1 MKKAPNHSVTKAKK
15 GGIGRIILYIFLSFF
30 VVGLIGAG
38 VVYKYVMDVLAETPP
53 IEVYDINVL
62 LEENSIIY
70 DANGNELEKVE
81 DSGLRTIV
89 PYEKIDQDLVKAI
102 VAVEDKTFWTHKGFN
117 YVRLV
122 GAVLE
127 SLTSGKEPEG
137 TSTITQ
143 QYARNMYLPETRF
156 ASGSEGYKRKVQEA
170 YYAVQLEQNLSKEE
184 ILSGYLNTI
193 EFGANAKGVQ
203 AATMRYFSKN
213 SDEIDYIEAAILAGI
228 PQANTAFSPFTI
240 VRTQDVTASDYVLG
254 QDSSEYTVCFNET
267 CLERYPIVLR
277 VMLDNGVIT
286 KEEYEYAKTYDIRQR
301 LKPTPL
307 TEQVVSSYFVDMVKE
322 EIVQKF
328 MDEKGMSQE
337 EAKNVLYR
345 GGLRIYS
352 TLDTAMQAKIDQAFV
367 GEPFNNFFDLKT
379 QEALEKFQGKYSLP
393 VTGIADMTTLEK
405 MKELDLITPL
415 EMPKRELAPD
425 MEGEDVIVLKEALE
439 MEGLLYKY
447 NDYIPSMEAYRDDRR
462 NILKITEDDYEN
474 PVSSSV
480 MLNYY
485 DGIIAPNGN
494 LAISPSQY
502 YIDSNGDTVFYA
514 DKMFNI
520 YSVLNPGSEER
531 EVELFIKDCY
541 KCDED
546 RVSIVYG
553 AGNFYQEKVAIP
565 EMYIYK
571 GSTVRLPKEYK
582 RENEKG
588 ELVLSK
594 QFFVDHPD
602 FFTKTENGTLVVK
615 PENYGVARQGVVQPQ
630 AAICFIDYRSGQL
643 KSIAGGRNVKGQMI
657 FNRATNPRQP
667 GSSIK
672 PLAVYTPAL
681 DNGFSPATI
690 YEDTP
695 RLTAGGQIWPRNA
708 YNAFLG
714 SITMRESVVQSV
726 NVTAVKALE
735 KVGIEKSIQY
745 LKKFGITSLKEDG
758 EVNDNNVAALALG
771 GMSYGISDLEM
782 AGAYGAL
789 ANGGVRKDTITFT
802 KILDKKG
809 NVVLENIP
817 KDTFVVSEQVAWL
830 MQDMMLSAV
839 MGGFTNNLPA
849 IRPGNYGIPVTGKT
863 GTTSNNYDI
872 WFCGYTPYYA
882 SALWIGSDVNLELNA
897 TSLEACRY
905 WGRVNEIVHEGL
917 ADKGFKTGEELG
929 LIQVAVDGK
938 SGLLPSSLSSRD
950 PSGNGII
957 SDWFIPGNQPVKQ
970 DDLRFEIS
978 TCSQSGKI
986 ATPYCPPQFLT
997 SKVYRRRT
1005 EDVPDGARGIP
1016 VRDAGE
1022 IAPPGL
1028 TATTPSKDI
1037 DYAALAKNGRVT
1049 PYCYL
1054 HTGEIRTASTTADLL
1069 SGVATKA
1076 EGDKII
1082 ITESIIVTTVFNSEI
1097 AVDAGSIIY
1106 SSGSIVAVNGKTIYP
1121 WQIES
1126 VRKNPDGPIY
1136 VPTVDENTTET
1147 PNNSDTN
1154 TDNSGN
1160 NNNSDSGTTGGSV
1173 DENKP
1178 SNNSNSGDANTEGGE
1193 TNTGSE
1199 GGTTGPDP
1207 NDSVDE

>member
-1 MKKAPNHSVTKAKK
+1 MKKAPNRNVTKAKK
-15 GGIGRIILYIFLSFF
+15 GGMGRILLYIFLSLF

-38 VVYKYVMDVLAETPP
+38 VVYKYVTDVLSETPP
-53 IEVYDINVL
+53 IEIYDINVL

-89 PYEKIDQDLVKAI
+89 PYEKIDKDLINAI
-102 VAVEDKTFWTHKGFN
+102 VAVEDKTFWKHQGFN

-127 SLTSGKEPEG
+127 SITTGKEPEG

-156 ASGSEGYKRKVQEA
+156 SSGSEGYKRKVQEA
-170 YYAVQLEQNLSKEE
+170 YYAVQLEKNLTKEE

-240 VRTQDVTASDYVLG
+240 VRSQDVTASDYVLG

-277 VMLDNGVIT
+277 VMYENGVIT

-307 TEQVVSSYFVDMVKE
+307 TDEAVSSYFVDMVKD
-322 EIVQKF
+322 EIIQKF
-328 MDEKGMSQE
+328 MSEKGMSKE

-352 TLDTAMQAKIDQAFV
+352 TLDTSMQAKIDQAFI
-367 GEPFNNFFDLKT
+367 GEPFSKLYDFKT
-379 QEALEKFQGKYSLP
+379 TEAVERFQSKYSLP
-393 VTGIADMTTLEK
+393 VTGVADMATLEK
-405 MKELDLITPL
+405 MKEFDLIKPL
-415 EMPKRELAPD
+415 EMPKRELISD
-425 MEGEDVIVLKEALE
+425 MEGDDVIVLKEALE

-447 NDYIPSMEAYRDDRR
+447 NDYIPSMAAYRDANR
-462 NILKITEDDYEN
+462 NILKIMEDDYEN

-502 YIDSNGDTVFYA
+502 YIDGNGDTVFYA

-546 RVSIVYG
+546 RVSLVYG
-553 AGNFYQEKVAIP
+553 ASTFYHEKVSIP

-571 GSTVRLPKEYK
+571 GSTVRIPKEYK
-582 RENEKG
+582 TENDKG

-594 QFFVDHPD
+594 QFFVDYPD
-602 FFTKTENGTLVVK
+602 FFLKLENGTLVVK
-615 PENYGVARQGVVQPQ
+615 PENYGIAKQGIVQPQ
-630 AAICFIDYRSGQL
+630 AAICFIDYRSGHL

-657 FNRATNPRQP
+657 FNRAINPRQP

-695 RLTAGGQIWPRNA
+695 RIIAGGMVWPKNA

-735 KVGIEKSIQY
+735 KVGIDKSVQY
-745 LKKFGITSLKEDG
+745 LKKFGVTSLKEDG
-758 EVNDNNVAALALG
+758 EVNDLNVAALALG
-771 GMSYGISDLEM
+771 GMSYGISDFEM
-782 AGAYGAL
+782 AGAYGAI

-802 KILDKKG
+802 KILDKNG

-905 WGRVNEIVHEGL
+905 WGRVNEIVHEGF

-970 DDLRFEIS
+970 DDLRFEVN
-978 TCSQSGKI
+978 TCTQSGKI
-986 ATPYCPPQFLT
+986 ATPYCPPQYLVT
-997 SKVYRRRT
+997 KVYRQRT
-1005 EDVPDGARGIP
+1005 EEIPEGARNIP
-1016 VRDAGE
+1016 VRDSGE
-1022 IAPPGL
+1022 IAPKGVNSNSIP
-1028 TATTPSKDI
+1028 KDVNF
-1037 DYAALAKNGRVT
+1037 AELAKNGRVT

-1054 HTGEIRTASTTADLL
+1054 HTGEIRTANTTAELL
-1069 SGVATKA
+1069 GDVSTRT
-1076 EGDKII
+1076 EGDRLI
-1082 ITESIIVTTVFNSEI
+1082 ITESIIIKTVFDSEI
-1097 AVDAGSIIY
+1097 EVDAGSTIF

-1121 WQIES
+1121 WQISS
-1126 VRKNPDGPIY
+1126 VRKNPNGPIY
-1136 VPTVDENTTET
+1136 VPSEDEDKGKDGDPQNNTDETNPNPGDGNTDGAVDENR
-1147 PNNSDTN
+1147 PVDN
-1154 TDNSGN
+1154 TDPVNPNPGN
-1160 NNNSDSGTTGGSV
+1160 DHNDGTGNDT
-1173 DENKP
+1173 
-1178 SNNSNSGDANTEGGE
+1178 
-1193 TNTGSE
+1193 TN
-1199 GGTTGPDP
+1199 PDP

>member
-1 MKKAPNHSVTKAKK
+1 MKKAPNRNVTKAKK
-15 GGIGRIILYIFLSFF
+15 GGIGRILLYIFLSLF

-38 VVYKYVMDVLAETPP
+38 VVYKYVSDVLSETPP
-53 IEVYDINVL
+53 IEIYDINVL

-89 PYEKIDQDLVKAI
+89 PYEKIDKDLIDAI
-102 VAVEDKTFWTHKGFN
+102 VAVEDKTFWTHQGFN
-117 YVRLV
+117 YVRLA
-122 GAVLE
+122 GAVIE
-127 SLTSGKEPEG
+127 SVTSGKEPEG

-156 ASGSEGYKRKVQEA
+156 ASGTEGYKRKVQEA
-170 YYAVQLEQNLSKEE
+170 YYAVQLEKNLSKEE

-267 CLERYPIVLR
+267 CLQRYPIVLK

-286 KEEYEYAKTYDIRQR
+286 QEEYDYAKDYDIRQR

-328 MDEKGMSQE
+328 MSEKGMSRE

-352 TLDTAMQAKIDQAFV
+352 TLDTSMQAKIDQAFI
-367 GEPFNNFFDLKT
+367 GEPFTKLFDLKT
-379 QEALEKFQGKYSLP
+379 QEALQKFQSKYSLP
-393 VTGIADMTTLEK
+393 VTGVADMATLEK
-405 MKELDLITPL
+405 MKELALITPL
-415 EMPKRELAPD
+415 EMPKRELVPD
-425 MEGEDVIVLKEALE
+425 MEGDDIIVLKEALE
-439 MEGLLYKY
+439 IEGLLYKY
-447 NDYIPSMEAYRDDRR
+447 NDYIPSMSAYRDASR
-462 NILKITEDDYEN
+462 NILKIMEDDYEN
-474 PVSSSV
+474 PISSSV

-502 YIDSNGDTVFYA
+502 YIDGSGNTVFYA

-520 YSVLNPGSEER
+520 YSVLNPDSEER

-546 RVSIVYG
+546 RVSLVHG
-553 AGNFYQEKVAIP
+553 GGTFYHEKVAIP

-571 GSTVRLPKEYK
+571 GSTVRIPKEYK
-582 RENEKG
+582 SENEKG
-588 ELVLSK
+588 ELVVSK
-594 QFFVDHPD
+594 QFFVDYPD
-602 FFTKTENGTLVVK
+602 FFRKLENGTLVVT
-615 PENYGVARQGVVQPQ
+615 PENYGVAKQGIVQPQ

-657 FNRATNPRQP
+657 FNRAINPRQP

-681 DNGFSPATI
+681 DNGFSPSTI

-695 RLTAGGQIWPRNA
+695 RVTPDGQIWPKNA

-735 KVGIEKSIQY
+735 KVGIDKSIQY
-745 LKKFGITSLKEDG
+745 LKKFGITSIKEDG
-758 EVNDNNVAALALG
+758 DVNDLNVAALALG

-802 KILDKKG
+802 KILDKNG

-905 WGRVNEIVHEGL
+905 WGRVNEIVHEGFP
-917 ADKGFKTGEELG
+917 DKGFKTGEELG

-950 PSGNGII
+950 PGGNGVIT
-957 SDWFIPGNQPVKQ
+957 DWFIPGNQPVQQ
-970 DDLRFEIS
+970 DNLRFEIN

-986 ATPYCPPQFLT
+986 ATPYCPPQYLQT
-997 SKVYRRRT
+997 KVYRRRT
-1005 EDVPDGARGIP
+1005 EDVADNARHIA
-1016 VRDAGE
+1016 VRDAAE
-1022 IAPPGL
+1022 IAPKGL
-1028 TATTPSKDI
+1028 SEATAPKDL

-1054 HTGEIRTASTTADLL
+1054 HTGEIRTATTTADLL
-1069 SGVATKA
+1069 GGIGTKT
-1076 EGDKII
+1076 EGDRLI
-1082 ITESIIVTTVFNSEI
+1082 ITESIIVTTVFDSEI
-1097 AVDAGSIIY
+1097 EVDAGSTIY
-1106 SSGSIVAVNGKTIYP
+1106 SSGSIVALNGKTIYP

-1126 VRKNPDGPIY
+1126 VRKNPNGPIY
-1136 VPTVDENTTET
+1136 VPSVDEEGQDENQ
-1147 PNNSDTN
+1147 
-1154 TDNSGN
+1154 
-1160 NNNSDSGTTGGSV
+1160 GTTTDGAV

-1178 SNNSNSGDANTEGGE
+1178 VDNTDPTDTNTGNEGSNNSGSDNDA
-1193 TNTGSE
+1193 TN
-1199 GGTTGPDP
+1199 PDP
-1207 NDSVDE
+1207 SDSVDE